1 VRYSHRKTAELLA
14 KAKVMRTEEQ
24 LSWPE
29 IAGRLGVEL
38 GWLNWQKGK
47 IEDFPKG
54 RIVEIPKDD
63 MDETLAKIK
72 AMRDQKMT
80 WKTIGKTLGRDW
92 IKLYSA
98 YRYNTEGSVR
108 K

>member
-1 VRYSHRKTAELLA
+1 MRFSHRKTAELLT
-14 KAKVMRTEEQ
+14 KAKVMRAEEQ

-54 RIVEIPKDD
+54 RIVAIPKDG

-80 WKTIGKTLGRDW
+80 WKTIGKTLGGDW
-92 IKLYSA
+92 MKLYRS
-98 YRYNTEGSVR
+98 YRHHTEGSAR